1 MKTQPKNINT
11 EVVITELHKAFAIF
25 NKEFFNG
32 ELKEPAILIQ
42 SKGNRKGC
50 LGWCTVNKAWRNQET
65 KEERYEVNIVA
76 EGLNRGVYP
85 VMGTLIHEMVHL
97 YCLQNDIRDVSRG
110 GTYHN
115 KRFKEVAERSG
126 LVIEHDERIGW
137 SLTKLQSGTMSL
149 IDKSD
154 INKEAFNLSRKDGV
168 VTSKEPSKKSSVRKY
183 VCPNCG
189 CIIRATKKVNVIC
202 GDCLEAGYGVFQFV
216 DADAPVKKPAQPV
229 EEPVQ
234 PVVGPVAE
242 PVVANPVEEPAE
254 ETVKYICTGCGCVH
268 HLAKG
273 SEVCPECGGA
283 LAEPIE
289 AKPENS
295 KLITW
300 NVQLIRQVL
309 EVTAEQS
316 EAVGLKP
323 CSFEDVNIVISDK
336 MNTQWAKYTEGENIK
351 IQFSKHYLDTASDV
365 DVTDTIRHQYIH
377 HYQYVTEGLK
387 PNHKKEFKAL
397 CDLIGV
403 SKEVPSKSHKP
414 VK

>member
-11 EVVITELHKAFAIF
+11 EVVIAELHKAFAIF

-168 VTSKEPSKKSSVRKY
+168 VTSKEPAKKSSVRKY

-202 GDCLEAGYGVFQFV
+202 GDCLEAGHGVFQFV
-216 DADAPVKKPAQPV
+216 DADAPVKNPAQPV
-229 EEPVQ
+229 EEPVE
-234 PVVGPVAE
+234 PVVEPVAE
-242 PVVANPVEEPAE
+242 PVVAEP
-254 ETVKYICTGCGCVH
+254 T
-268 HLAKG
+268 
-273 SEVCPECGGA
+273 
-283 LAEPIE
+283 E
-289 AKPENS
+289 AKPEQNV

-323 CSFEDVNIVISDK
+323 CSFEGVNIVISDK

-351 IQFSKHYLDTASDV
+351 IQFSKHYLDTASDI

>member
-11 EVVITELHKAFAIF
+11 EVVIAELHKAFAIF

-168 VTSKEPSKKSSVRKY
+168 VTSKEPAKKSSVRKY

-202 GDCLEAGYGVFQFV
+202 GDCLEAGHGVFQFV
-216 DADAPVKKPAQPV
+216 DADAPVKNPAQPV
-229 EEPVQ
+229 EEPVE
-234 PVVGPVAE
+234 PVVEPVAE
-242 PVVANPVEEPAE
+242 PVVAEP
-254 ETVKYICTGCGCVH
+254 T
-268 HLAKG
+268 
-273 SEVCPECGGA
+273 
-283 LAEPIE
+283 E
-289 AKPENS
+289 AKPEPTEAKPEQNV

-323 CSFEDVNIVISDK
+323 CSFEGVNIVISDK

-351 IQFSKHYLDTASDV
+351 IQFSKHYLDTASDI
-365 DVTDTIRHQYIH
+365 DITDTIRHQYIH